1 MFSRVV
7 GLGNILLSSKLS
19 ESSFRALNC
28 VSTCLLLTLPA
39 SKQRTEDSIGTPY
52 ILSPKFVSGVLT
64 VLLLN
69 DVGCAEVRCK
79 NLSKKDH

>member
-1 MFSRVV
+1 MRKGNSYRLFIVFLSREK
-7 GLGNILLSSKLS
+7 IESKLIPRVYQHG
-19 ESSFRALNC
+19 E
-28 VSTCLLLTLPA
+28 
-39 SKQRTEDSIGTPY
+39 
-52 ILSPKFVSGVLT
+52 LSYATKFVSGVLT